1 MSDDNND
8 PKCGVCGE
16 RRSVHVPSESG
27 PLTHPREARGEGMYR
42 LVSPG
47 WTMSGAMDSSARG
60 WRDDIEIPPSYEF
73 VPKTV
78 G

>member
-1 MSDDNND
+1 
-8 PKCGVCGE
+8 
-16 RRSVHVPSESG
+16 
-27 PLTHPREARGEGMYR
+27 MYR

-47 WTMSGAMDSSARG
+47 WTMSGAMGSSVRG

-73 VPKTV
+73 VPKIA